1 MNVTAQSVAKGKSKG
16 ASAREAQAGF
26 TLTTPYFIFFGLF
39 VAYPLIFSFV
49 LVFHHWSIVGPLEW
63 AGLNNF
69 RELMGDSLFWRSIL
83 NTLYFIVI
91 HVPLQVAVALVLA
104 AVLNSKIPARGFFRA
119 AFFLPVVVSGVAVTV
134 LWRQMFSTN
143 LGIFNQVLH
152 LIGLGPV
159 PWITDVAWA
168 MPSIAVMATWK
179 NVGLY
184 VVLFLAGLQSV
195 PVQLY
200 EAADMDGATAVQ
212 KFLFITVPAIN
223 PVVVMVLI
231 LSTLNGFS
239 LFIEPY
245 VLTGG
250 GPMNSTLSGVLYVY
264 RQAFQFFRMGYAA
277 TIGFALA
284 AVVMTVIL
292 LQRRFAEREV

>member
-1 MNVTAQSVAKGKSKG
+1 MNAATQKTGKMKVRG

-26 TLTTPYFIFFGLF
+26 SLTTPYFIFFGLF

-69 RELMGDSLFWRSIL
+69 KELMGDGLFWRSIL
-83 NTLYFIVI
+83 NTLYFIII

-104 AVLNSKIPARGFFRA
+104 SVLNSKIPARGFFRA

-143 LGIFNQVLH
+143 LGIFNQVLQ
-152 LIGLGPV
+152 LVGLGPV
-159 PWITDVAWA
+159 PWITDVGWA

-195 PVQLY
+195 PQQLY
-200 EAADMDGATAVQ
+200 EAADMDGATSVQ
-212 KFLFITVPAIN
+212 KFLYITVPAIN

>member
-1 MNVTAQSVAKGKSKG
+1 MKVRG

-26 TLTTPYFIFFGLF
+26 SLTTPYFIFFGLF

-69 RELMGDSLFWRSIL
+69 KELMGDGLFWRSIL
-83 NTLYFIVI
+83 NTLYFIII

-104 AVLNSKIPARGFFRA
+104 SVLNSKIPARGFFRA

-143 LGIFNQVLH
+143 LGIFNQVLQ
-152 LIGLGPV
+152 LVGLGPV
-159 PWITDVAWA
+159 PWITDVGWA

-195 PVQLY
+195 PQQLY
-200 EAADMDGATAVQ
+200 EAADMDGATSVQ
-212 KFLFITVPAIN
+212 KFLYITVPAIN

>member
-1 MNVTAQSVAKGKSKG
+1 MNFLRNRKKGHQQTTSVRESTAGY
-16 ASAREAQAGF
+16 
-26 TLTTPYFIFFGLF
+26 TLTTPYFIFFALF

-63 AGLNNF
+63 AGLSNF
-69 RELMGDSLFWRSIL
+69 EELIGDNLFWRSIL
-83 NTLYFIVI
+83 NTLYFIII

-104 AVLNSKIPARGFFRA
+104 SVLNSKIPARGFFRA

-143 LGIFNQVLH
+143 LGILNQILH
-152 LIGLGPV
+152 YFGMQSV
-159 PWITDVAWA
+159 PWITDSHWA

-195 PVQLY
+195 PKQLY
-200 EAADMDGATAVQ
+200 EAADMDGASTVQ
-212 KFLFITVPAIN
+212 KFLYITVPAIN

-231 LSTLNGFS
+231 LSTLGGFS

-284 AVVMTVIL
+284 AVVMAVIL
-292 LQRRFAEREV
+292 LQRRFTEQEV